1 MFNVEAVTYAVHV
14 QELVNEKL
22 KGQRRNNELE
32 RLAHELEI
40 KVLKQGS
47 VQQPEREAQ
56 GSRCKHAPI
65 YCEPLNQYVKR

>member
-1 MFNVEAVTYAVHV
+1 MLHVEAVMYAVHV

-22 KGQRRNNELE
+22 RSQQRNSELE

-47 VQQPEREAQ
+47 VQQPEQEAQ
-56 GSRCKHAPI
+56 GSRCKQALKLMCKKI
-65 YCEPLNQYVKR
+65 